1 MGLFTGIQT
10 GRLVTGLTILLVLA
24 TAFGITVAG
33 VVAAEAS
40 ERNPPELTLSLR
52 EAIQA
57 AVDNNVNVKLLKER
71 IAAAQAQANTS
82 FGALLPNISGYA
94 SGRNQTVNLGA
105 FGLPPDRLSGLGLRR
120 SVTDPFEVYD
130 ARATLVQNIFSL
142 SLIHGGVRQRAVS
155 TLRVWR
161 QRSPNVT

>member
-10 GRLVTGLTILLVLA
+10 GRLVTGLTISLVLA

-94 SGRNQTVNLGA
+94 SG
-105 FGLPPDRLSGLGLRR
+105 
-120 SVTDPFEVYD
+120 
-130 ARATLVQNIFSL
+130 
-142 SLIHGGVRQRAVS
+142 
-155 TLRVWR
+155 
-161 QRSPNVT
+161 